1 MLTSSDN
8 RADENG
14 VIALWKNPSHAARRK
29 SNPAV
34 PVELS
39 EGRLEKVIK
48 ALSLAPRAAGLDRPS
63 PRLSLSAAVTVLP
76 FRHGRS
82 EKARPASIHDISSA
96 GVSVLAAE
104 AMPVGTQF
112 KLLIPRRLR
121 RAIEVLCTVRHCRA
135 SEEGFIMGAEYG
147 VSWIETLGTL
157 VGPPPVAAGAV
168 ARARTLS
175 ELAIA

>member
-1 MLTSSDN
+1 
-8 RADENG
+8 
-14 VIALWKNPSHAARRK
+14 
-29 SNPAV
+29 
-34 PVELS
+34 
-39 EGRLEKVIK
+39 
-48 ALSLAPRAAGLDRPS
+48 
-63 PRLSLSAAVTVLP
+63 
-76 FRHGRS
+76 
-82 EKARPASIHDISSA
+82 
-96 GVSVLAAE
+96 
-104 AMPVGTQF
+104 MPVGTQF

-157 VGPPPVAAGAV
+157 VGPPPVAAGSV